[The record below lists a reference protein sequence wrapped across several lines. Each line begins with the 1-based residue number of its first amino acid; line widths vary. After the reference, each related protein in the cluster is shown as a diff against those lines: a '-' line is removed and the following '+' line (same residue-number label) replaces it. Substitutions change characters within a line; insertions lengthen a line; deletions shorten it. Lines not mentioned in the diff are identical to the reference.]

1 MEGFNDVW
9 ANILNGDIINN
20 SENISEHPSLLI
32 DNQKFEERKA
42 DLSTTNQ
49 MIGDISAINPENAFD
64 KSPERLKLG
73 DISKEE
79 GQLLEEINAVLQPKE
94 GHEEESKHGD
104 RSLQRRPE
112 IDASMPKRATQSEHD
127 EDAELEREIEMNAG
141 TSDSNPEQDREKEV
155 RLMPNKDKEK
165 TVPADS
171 KQKTE
176 DKALI
181 EDQAEE
187 ESLENQSRENL

>member
-94 GHEEESKHGD
+94 GHEEEFKHGD
-104 RSLQRRPE
+104 RSPQHRPE

>member
-49 MIGDISAINPENAFD
+49 MIGDISAINPENAYD
-64 KSPERLKLG
+64 KSPERVKLG

-79 GQLLEEINAVLQPKE
+79 GQLLEEINAVFQPKNT
-94 GHEEESKHGD
+94 HEEESKHDNGSP
-104 RSLQRRPE
+104 RHHPE
-112 IDASMPKRATQSEHD
+112 IEASLPKRATQSEHD

-141 TSDSNPEQDREKEV
+141 ASDSNSGQDREKEV
-155 RLMPNKDKEK
+155 RLMPNKDHEK
-165 TVPADS
+165 KAQADS